1 MVPDL
6 PSMNRYPACMM
17 LSRAAKGPLH
27 TARTVKIAGIGK
39 HLPGAVITSASL
51 EHRLG
56 LPSGWIER
64 KTGVRERRHVV
75 PGETQSRMGA
85 AAGRAAIADAG
96 AAPGDVDLIICAS
109 GGQEQPVPCT
119 AALIQRELGLAE
131 AGVPGFDVNSTCLS
145 FVQGLDVAAHYVAGG
160 GYRAVLVIATEAP
173 STAIDWN
180 EHESA
185 VLLGDGAAAVL
196 VTPATGAS
204 LMYQAAFTLDARGA
218 ALAEVR
224 AGGTAHPAHHPDT
237 TAAMTRFRM
246 QGPRI
251 FRYAQKQSVPFIA
264 RYAAG
269 LPFPLESLG
278 ALCAHQASVTALRL
292 TARACG
298 FRAEQVLENIATHG
312 NCVAASIPMVLHDG
326 VRAGRIRRGDRVLL
340 AGTAAGTAVGALALV
355 F

>member
-1 MVPDL
+1 
-6 PSMNRYPACMM
+6 MM
-17 LSRAAKGPLH
+17 RARAAKGHLH
-27 TARTVKIAGIGK
+27 TARPVKIAGIGK
-39 HLPGAVITSASL
+39 HLPGRVITSAAL
-51 EHRLG
+51 EQRLG
-56 LPSGWIER
+56 LPAGWIER
-64 KTGVRERRHVV
+64 KTGVRERRHVG

-85 AAGRAAIADAG
+85 AAGRAAVADAG
-96 AAPGDVDLIICAS
+96 AALADVDLIICAS

-145 FVQGLDVAAHYVAGG
+145 FVQGLDVAAHYIGGG

-173 STAIDWN
+173 STAIDWS

-196 VTPATGAS
+196 VTPAADGDG

-218 ALAEVR
+218 GLAEVR
-224 AGGTAHPAHHPDT
+224 GGGTAHPAHHPDT
-237 TAAMTRFRM
+237 TAAMTRFHM

-251 FRYAQKQSVPFIA
+251 FRYAQRQSVPFIA

-269 LPFPLESLG
+269 LPFPLDSLG
-278 ALCAHQASVTALRL
+278 AVCAHQASLTALRL

-312 NCVAASIPMVLHDG
+312 NCVAASIPLVLHDG

-340 AGTAAGTAVGALALV
+340 AGTAAGTSVGALALV